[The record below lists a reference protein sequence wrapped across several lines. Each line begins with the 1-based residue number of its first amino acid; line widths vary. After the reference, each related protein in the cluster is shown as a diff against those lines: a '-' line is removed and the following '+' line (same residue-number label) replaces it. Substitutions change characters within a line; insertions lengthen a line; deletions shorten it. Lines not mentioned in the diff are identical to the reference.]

1 MTVVFKEETGQGRSA
16 SNEKGIRRYS
26 RAFRLETTSQD
37 DGPYAVGSNG
47 SLPKIGSIH
56 PEDAN
61 AWCFSLRVE
70 NSNPWKGWTVTAEY
84 TSEREITEDP
94 TAEPAAITW
103 ASEQFQKPVV
113 IDKNGYAVVNSAGD
127 PFDPPI
133 MMDDSRRVIT
143 ISKNLAVVPAWIL
156 TYQDAVNSDAFN
168 IDGITVAAGLAK
180 VQAVTVGEVQRRNG
194 IAFRVVTLVIHL
206 QKDGWVVKS
215 QDIGFRELGYGGGRQ
230 NILNDVDD
238 ERPSAPV
245 PLDGAG
251 NHIFDPDATSN
262 VMLSFDVYAEK
273 VFSALPLS

>member
-1 MTVVFKEETGQGRSA
+1 
-16 SNEKGIRRYS
+16 
-26 RAFRLETTSQD
+26 
-37 DGPYAVGSNG
+37 
-47 SLPKIGSIH
+47 
-56 PEDAN
+56 
-61 AWCFSLRVE
+61 
-70 NSNPWKGWTVTAEY
+70 
-84 TSEREITEDP
+84 
-94 TAEPAAITW
+94 
-103 ASEQFQKPVV
+103 
-113 IDKNGYAVVNSAGD
+113 
-127 PFDPPI
+127 

-168 IDGITVAAGLAK
+168 VDGITVAAGLAK